1 MNASLFTIL
10 STLRPCSHLPTSFQK
25 VPNNRMQ
32 EWNAHRDGAGE
43 NIFILTSFQKEEERE
58 RDKEHMINE
67 REENS
72 VGSHSLL
79 NPAQVVVD
87 LGIDTKLASRCT
99 ACTPGDNALDLSIA
113 DDRGTRV
120 TLVRKKRPLP
130 YAYADVREW
139 TPRWF
144 FFIMGLTQLVLTPWK
159 AMKTPCISNY
169 SFYILAHHFS
179 ITSTFI
185 IGI

>member
-1 MNASLFTIL
+1 MRKSLLLDECFIIYNSLNSQTLFSFTNK
-10 STLRPCSHLPTSFQK
+10 FQK

-113 DDRGTRV
+113 DDRGPES
-120 TLVRKKRPLP
+120 LWSERKDHYHMLMRMWENGLQDGSSLSWGWHSWYWHPGKQWRLP
-130 YAYADVREW
+130 AYLIIV
-139 TPRWF
+139 
-144 FFIMGLTQLVLTPWK
+144 FIFLLI
-159 AMKTPCISNY
+159 IS
-169 SFYILAHHFS
+169 L
-179 ITSTFI
+179 
-185 IGI
+185 